1 MDSRYINLVGPP
13 PPPFPNPSLFFE
25 ISFFLVLSGGENG
38 TTRFMTQTPWWIHLV
53 ALGLVALNVPVQE
66 AVKAH
71 DRKKWILFQKR
82 TKLEFNTKLGMH
94 SPL

>member
-1 MDSRYINLVGPP
+1 MDSRYINLVGTPP
-13 PPPFPNPSLFFE
+13 PPSPNPSLFLE
-25 ISFFLVLSGGENG
+25 ISFFLVLSGENG
-38 TTRFMTQTPWWIHLV
+38 KRFITQIPWWIHLV
-53 ALGLVALNVPVQE
+53 ALGLVALNVPIQE